1 VAFESMDVD
10 VTMTV
15 LVIVFA
21 TGVIVEDRVI
31 V

>member
-1 VAFESMDVD
+1 VAFGSMDVD

-21 TGVIVEDRVI
+21 AGVIVKDGVI